1 MAWEQVST
9 LQSLHANAASLT
21 LYHNLHAAGV
31 FFIGYALFQIP
42 SNLILVKIGAPTWLG
57 SMLAL
62 WGTVAAC
69 CASIST
75 AAQFMLLRFLLGVAE
90 CAAFPGGLKKLGT
103 TLFMSGK
110 GFSTFHCLR

>member
-1 MAWEQVST
+1 MALGQVST
-9 LQSLHANAASLT
+9 LQSLHTNAGPLT
-21 LYHNLHAAGV
+21 LCHRGYAAGV

-57 SMLAL
+57 SMLAI

-90 CAAFPGGLKKLGT
+90 CAAFPGGPPKLRII
-103 TLFMSGK
+103 LSMSLN
-110 GFSTFHCLR
+110 LRRHEQW